1 VGFSWRFSSGL
12 RPILVGTRREVVL
25 LKSNVNTVT
34 AGARCKSSHC
44 KNLVNRIVKMAKKLY
59 VGNLSFSMTD
69 DGLREAFAQVGEV
82 VSAMVIKDKM
92 TGRSRGFGF
101 VEMAA
106 DEAAMSAIETL
117 NGKEVDGR
125 TLVVNEAKPMTDRP
139 AGGGSRGG
147 FNRGGGFG
155 GGRSDY

>member
-1 VGFSWRFSSGL
+1 
-12 RPILVGTRREVVL
+12 
-25 LKSNVNTVT
+25 
-34 AGARCKSSHC
+34 
-44 KNLVNRIVKMAKKLY
+44 
-59 VGNLSFSMTD
+59 
-69 DGLREAFAQVGEV
+69 
-82 VSAMVIKDKM
+82 
-92 TGRSRGFGF
+92 
-101 VEMAA
+101 MAA

-139 AGGGSRGG
+139 AGGGGSRGG